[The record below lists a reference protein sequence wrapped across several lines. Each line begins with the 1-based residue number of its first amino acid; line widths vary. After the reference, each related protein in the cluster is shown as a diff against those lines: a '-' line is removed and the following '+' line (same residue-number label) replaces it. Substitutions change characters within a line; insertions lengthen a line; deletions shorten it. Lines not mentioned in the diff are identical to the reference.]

1 MFGDNNGDSAYY
13 HKQRMRQMCLEDWD
27 ASIELM
33 SPGSAALMK
42 RNRAVVGEAITGVR
56 SRTRLEQYDVNQ
68 LQQCVGILM
77 CLEHRLKAEPAAT
90 EADLLSHVQMAK
102 EDFRGK
108 PQVTLLEAR
117 LQQSVDQVEKVNGAS
132 SQDAGQPF

>member
-1 MFGDNNGDSAYY
+1 
-13 HKQRMRQMCLEDWD
+13 
-27 ASIELM
+27 
-33 SPGSAALMK
+33 
-42 RNRAVVGEAITGVR
+42 VGEAITGVR

-77 CLEHRLKAEPAAT
+77 CLEHRLKVEPAAT

-108 PQVTLLEAR
+108 PQLTLLEAR
-117 LQQSVDQVEKVNGAS
+117 LRQSVDPVDKGNRKPETTQA
-132 SQDAGQPF
+132 PF

>member
-1 MFGDNNGDSAYY
+1 MTY
-13 HKQRMRQMCLEDWD
+13 HF
-27 ASIELM
+27 AVVHPS
-33 SPGSAALMK
+33 
-42 RNRAVVGEAITGVR
+42 RNRAIVGEAITGVR

-77 CLEHRLKAEPAAT
+77 CLEHRLKVEPAAT

-108 PQVTLLEAR
+108 PQLTLLEAR
-117 LQQSVDQVEKVNGAS
+117 LRQSVDPVDKGNRKPETTQA
-132 SQDAGQPF
+132 PF

>member
-1 MFGDNNGDSAYY
+1 M
-13 HKQRMRQMCLEDWD
+13 
-27 ASIELM
+27 
-33 SPGSAALMK
+33 
-42 RNRAVVGEAITGVR
+42 VGEAITGVR

-77 CLEHRLKAEPAAT
+77 CLERRLKLEPQT
-90 EADLLSHVQMAK
+90 EDDLLRQVQAAK

-117 LQQSVDQVEKVNGAS
+117 LQQSLDEAENTNGKPEATP
-132 SQDAGQPF
+132 APF